1 MVPKGDTMTE
11 KVNIEELFTELNSL
25 IEEITDKEFYYKL

>member
-1 MVPKGDTMTE
+1 MTE